1 MDTLGF
7 QFFSL
12 KIGLFR
18 KNDPPGG
25 YRAGSHHVTRQF
37 LKELPLGDLKKLV
50 PDCPKGGAHWPPVAP
65 PLI

>member
-7 QFFSL
+7 QIFSL
-12 KIGLFR
+12 KIGLFG

-37 LKELPLGDLKKLV
+37 LKELPLGGLKNWFQTVLRGV
-50 PDCPKGGAHWPPVAP
+50 HIGPQ
-65 PLI
+65 